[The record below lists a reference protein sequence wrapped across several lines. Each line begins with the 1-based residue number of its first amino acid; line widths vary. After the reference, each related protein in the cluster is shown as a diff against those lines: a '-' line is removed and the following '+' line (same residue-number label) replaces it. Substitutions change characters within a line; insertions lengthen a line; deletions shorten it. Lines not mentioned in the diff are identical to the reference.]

1 MDKGLFF
8 EFLYRKVLLKN
19 RLNHDKDTEESDLSD
34 LVEENKKL
42 WDYVEE
48 LEKELEDLAS
58 IYANDLTYISR
69 RLKVEETRRE
79 RDEILRTV
87 ANLDNSNFITKGAIK
102 SLSACVKNCTRGK
115 NFCVFVLLRD
125 KFYKDYPINHDQTP
139 QF

>member
-1 MDKGLFF
+1 M
-8 EFLYRKVLLKN
+8 
-19 RLNHDKDTEESDLSD
+19 LNHDKDTEESDLSD

-48 LEKELEDLAS
+48 LEKELEELAS

-79 RDEILRTV
+79 RDEILRTG

-102 SLSACVKNCTRGK
+102 SLSVCVRNCTRGK

-125 KFYKDYPINHDQTP
+125 KFYEDHPINHDQTP